1 MTEKI
6 IDFPERRAI
15 REEAGAW
22 LIKLDRDEQLG
33 AVELSRLHEWLA
45 RGAVHREEL
54 SNLARLWDKMN
65 VLTELAVPLGTPEQL
80 TRRSLS
86 KFTGGSLFRF
96 WRLAGVAT
104 VLVVGLMFSMLSMFR
119 PDPIVA
125 TNGLYATAV
134 GQQQTVKLAD
144 GSVVVLNTDSQI
156 GVAFTDGARNIRLL
170 QGEAYFTVAKDANH
184 PFRVF
189 AANGRVQAIGT
200 EFSVYLKDKAV
211 SVTVTEGRVALAA
224 FEQRRQNELTVR
236 AMQLDD
242 GPTSTPEGA
251 PGGSG
256 AIAQIDDS
264 YFKVVTALDAGQT
277 ASILATTDE
286 EIEGAQ
292 RDAGVENVGS
302 IELERRLSWRD
313 GFLTFSGDPLE
324 DVVREISRYTTVAIA
339 ISDPELR
346 TIKIGGRFPVGETDA
361 MFVALET
368 NFGIEVTRMSHDR
381 VLLSMRKN

>member
-15 REEAGAW
+15 QEEAGAW
-22 LIKLDRDEQLG
+22 LIKLDGDEPLS
-33 AVELSRLHEWLA
+33 AVELSRLREWLA
-45 RGAVHREEL
+45 RGAAHREEL
-54 SNLARLWDKMN
+54 SNLACLWDKMN
-65 VLTELAVPLGTPEQL
+65 VLTELTVPLGKPEQS
-80 TRRSLS
+80 TRRSLF
-86 KFTGGSLFRF
+86 KGTGGSLFRS
-96 WRLAGVAT
+96 WRLAGIAT
-104 VLVVGLMFSMLSMFR
+104 VLIVGLTIGMFSILS
-119 PDPIVA
+119 PNPIVE

-156 GVAFTDGARNIRLL
+156 NVAFADGARNIRLL
-170 QGEAYFTVAKDANH
+170 QGEAYFTVAKDASH

-224 FEQRRQNELTVR
+224 FEQRRLNELTVR
-236 AMQLDD
+236 ATQLDD
-242 GPTSTPEGA
+242 GPTSIPKGA
-251 PGGSG
+251 AVGSG

-264 YFKVVTALDAGQT
+264 YFKVVTALNAGQS
-277 ASILATTDE
+277 ASIPAATEDE
-286 EIEGAQ
+286 VVGVQ
-292 RDAGVENVGS
+292 RDAGIETVGS
-302 IELERRLSWRD
+302 SELERRLSWRD
-313 GFLTFSGDPLE
+313 GFLTFTGDPLE
-324 DVVREISRYTTVAIA
+324 DVVREISRYTTVSIEVA
-339 ISDPELR
+339 DPELR
-346 TIKIGGRFPVGETDA
+346 AIKIGGRFPVGETEA

-381 VLLSMRKN
+381 VLLSMTRK